1 MNLVE
6 CIISLLAGSAVFIA
20 GMKFMSDG
28 LEKISGPSMKKMLKK
43 ISDNKIVGVSIGAA
57 VTALIQ
63 SSAATTVMVIGFV
76 NAGAM
81 TLIQGAPIIMGAN
94 IGTTVTGLLVSLSSL
109 DFIDVN
115 LWMSFFAF
123 IGIVLMFF
131 KKDKI
136 KYIGSI
142 LTGLGMIFIGLDLMS
157 GAFNGTDNSLKL
169 SMVDLF
175 NYISFPLLLI
185 ILGIIFTAILQS
197 SSAMTG
203 LVIVMVSQGAISV
216 GSALFI
222 IIGTNVGT
230 CFTSLLAT
238 IGSNTN
244 AKRTGILH
252 LTIKSIGAIIFTIL
266 VWILKGQFVDILN
279 SITKITALQV
289 ALFHL
294 FFNVVTTILLLPF
307 TKAIVNLVIK
317 MVPEK
322 ENKNVKNSIKHI
334 DERLLRTPEIAVL
347 QVKKEIENM
356 AELAKLNLALSID
369 ELLSQSG
376 VYSKEISEREEEI
389 DYINAVITKFLIKLS
404 PLASNE
410 SERVIGSYFHVVND
424 IERIGD
430 HAQNFLDVSLEM
442 KNKDIHFSKQG
453 QNELETMYKEI
464 SNMYDIAINTFDD
477 NLVHELKLLDEI
489 EETTDE
495 MKDKF
500 TASHYERLSKSECTI
515 ELGSYYTSVIAGLER
530 VADHLVNI
538 GYSINNPTG
547 DQETK

>member
-6 CIISLLAGSAVFIA
+6 CIISLLAGSGVFIA

-28 LEKISGPSMKKMLKK
+28 LEKLSGPSMKRMLKK
-43 ISDNKIVGVSIGAA
+43 ISDNKFVGVSIGAA

-81 TLIQGAPIIMGAN
+81 TLLQGAPIIMGAN

-115 LWMSFFAF
+115 LYISFLAF
-123 IGIVLMFF
+123 VGIILMFF

-142 LTGLGMIFIGLDLMS
+142 LAGLGILFIGLDLMS
-157 GAFNGTDNSLKL
+157 ASFSGDDNILKL
-169 SMVDLF
+169 KMIELF

-185 ILGIIFTAILQS
+185 FFGIIFTAILQS

-203 LVIVMVSQGAISV
+203 LIIVMVSQGAITV

-222 IIGTNVGT
+222 VIGTNVGT
-230 CFTSLLAT
+230 CVTSLLAT
-238 IGSNTN
+238 IGTSTN

-252 LTIKSIGAIIFTIL
+252 LTIKTIGALIFTVL
-266 VWILKGQFVDILN
+266 VWILKDQIVNLLCL
-279 SITKITALQV
+279 ITPLTALQV

-294 FFNVVTTILLLPF
+294 IFNVITTIVLLPF
-307 TKAIVNLVIK
+307 VKGIVNLVIK
-317 MVPEK
+317 MVPDK
-322 ENKNVKNSIKHI
+322 ENNKIIKSIKHI
-334 DERLLRTPEIAVL
+334 DDRLLRTPEIAVL

-356 AELAKLNLALSID
+356 AQLAKLNLKLSID
-369 ELLSQSG
+369 ELLNQTG
-376 VYSKEISEREEEI
+376 TYSNEIANREEEI
-389 DYINAVITKFLIKLS
+389 DFINAFITKFLIKLS
-404 PLASNE
+404 PLANEE
-410 SERVIGSYFHVVND
+410 SERTIGSYFHVVND

-442 KNKDIHFSKQG
+442 KQKEIAFSKQG
-453 QNELETMYKEI
+453 INELNTMYKAI
-464 SNMYDIAINTFDD
+464 DDMYDIAIKTFDEHSVQD
-477 NLVHELKLLDEI
+477 LKLLDNL
-489 EETTDE
+489 EESTDD
-495 MKDKF
+495 MKDQF
-500 TASHYERLSKSECTI
+500 TASHYERLSKSECTL

-538 GYSINNPTG
+538 GYSISNPTG
-547 DQETK
+547 DQDEK